1 MSNETHDTY
10 YSGVQI
16 ASNSVLLSHWEV
28 WSHFPPLES
37 KLASVTCL
45 TERMQR
51 KWAVLPSPDPT
62 EPGLPVQ
69 SLGALTFRMLLLK
82 AELSR
87 TEKPKAP
94 KEASCRLRTT
104 KSGPSPQ
111 FTSSHLLPAMWL
123 HHSRWIDIK
132 FGEVCYVAIGNWTHL
147 TCRTSDYHVRS
158 TVEIIQKH
166 LVNHKVFQECKG
178 SLLIL
183 WVPALPF
190 LSQPK
195 EWLLARVLCHGNFVI
210 WLYACALGFSR
221 WAL

>member
-1 MSNETHDTY
+1 MSNETHETSY
-10 YSGVQI
+10 NGVQI
-16 ASNSVLLSHWEV
+16 APSPLLLPHWE
-28 WSHFPPLES
+28 SHFPPLES
-37 KLASVTCL
+37 SWLQCLAQPRESKGS
-45 TERMQR
+45 EP
-51 KWAVLPSPDPT
+51 VLPPPDPV
-62 EPGLPVQ
+62 ESGLQVQ

-82 AELSR
+82 AERSR

-94 KEASCRLRTT
+94 KAASCRRRTT

-111 FTSSHLLPAMWL
+111 PTHSHPLPAMWL
-123 HHSRWIDIK
+123 HHSRWTGIK

-158 TVEIIQKH
+158 TVKIIQKH

-178 SLLIL
+178 SLLTL

-195 EWLLARVLCHGNFVI
+195 EWLLARVPCHGNFVI
-210 WLYACALGFSR
+210 WLCACALRFSR